1 MTNNLA
7 WLLVLLLRS
16 VLNKTVGQ
24 PPPPGFRY
32 ASYEVIIPRKQTPR
46 SGHKEPHSVNY
57 LLKLEGKNHLVY
69 LRQKRAFVS
78 KHFPVF
84 TYSVEGDLQVDYP
97 FIRDDCFYNG
107 FVQGRAKSAAT
118 FSTCSGGLRGALQV
132 ENKSYE
138 IEPVQASATF
148 QHVVYRLEE
157 EKGAI
162 RMRCGLTQEE
172 KLRQTAM
179 IQNSGNVTTERSQKR
194 PWWTHKTYAKIV
206 IVVEHERYIQFGR
219 NETVVALNVLNVIH
233 LTNSWYDPLGIQ
245 VSLVGLEI
253 WSERNLIDISNTMGV
268 LLDRFN
274 IWRRNI
280 LYSRLPHDAGHLF
293 VYKHFFKGM
302 LGLAFVGTVCGKH
315 WSSGVESYV
324 SPSLFFFTGIF
335 AHEQG
340 HILGM
345 NHDVAFCRCEYQDCV
360 MSAYHSTSDKFSN
373 CSYKEYYNLMKSGST
388 RCLFSAGDPD
398 KKYKLAYC
406 GNRVVEHG
414 EQCDCGS
421 KQSCDLDPCCQS
433 GCKLRSG
440 VTCAFGECCS
450 RCQYLPAGTV
460 CRRSASTCDLPE
472 YCNGTSAWCPED
484 VYVQDGTPC
493 QDGAYCYHGN
503 CSTHSQQCK
512 MIFGSRATAASEVCF
527 RKLNTQGDRFGNCG
541 FYGSTYRK
549 CNSKNILCGRV
560 QCENVDKLPSL
571 EGHRTI
577 IQTRVHNTLCWGADH
592 HHGSAIPDIG
602 AVNDGTPCDKNMM
615 CINMECT
622 NISLLQYDCEKK
634 KCQNLGICNSHKNCH
649 CDYGW
654 APPYCLEEGYGG
666 SIDSGPPPSQ
676 YLSTRRVLIRG
687 LLIPFAVL
695 VAIIVPALGVYYR
708 ANLMQRNRISCE

>member
-245 VSLVGLEI
+245 VSLVLLESAAPDASIFQLELFAGEVLVPVIYQSIAMGLQH
-253 WSERNLIDISNTMGV
+253 GV
-268 LLDRFN
+268 LKMFM
-274 IWRRNI
+274 
-280 LYSRLPHDAGHLF
+280 YKMEPHAKM
-293 VYKHFFKGM
+293 VP
-302 LGLAFVGTVCGKH
+302 TVIM
-315 WSSGVESYV
+315 
-324 SPSLFFFTGIF
+324 GI
-335 AHEQG
+335 AQ
-340 HILGM
+340 L
-345 NHDVAFCRCEYQDCV
+345 
-360 MSAYHSTSDKFSN
+360 
-373 CSYKEYYNLMKSGST
+373 
-388 RCLFSAGDPD
+388 
-398 KKYKLAYC
+398 
-406 GNRVVEHG
+406 
-414 EQCDCGS
+414 
-421 KQSCDLDPCCQS
+421 
-433 GCKLRSG
+433 
-440 VTCAFGECCS
+440 
-450 RCQYLPAGTV
+450 TV
-460 CRRSASTCDLPE
+460 NNA
-472 YCNGTSAWCPED
+472 
-484 VYVQDGTPC
+484 
-493 QDGAYCYHGN
+493 
-503 CSTHSQQCK
+503 K
-512 MIFGSRATAASEVCF
+512 
-527 RKLNTQGDRFGNCG
+527 
-541 FYGSTYRK
+541 
-549 CNSKNILCGRV
+549 
-560 QCENVDKLPSL
+560 
-571 EGHRTI
+571 
-577 IQTRVHNTLCWGADH
+577 
-592 HHGSAIPDIG
+592 
-602 AVNDGTPCDKNMM
+602 
-615 CINMECT
+615 
-622 NISLLQYDCEKK
+622 
-634 KCQNLGICNSHKNCH
+634 
-649 CDYGW
+649 
-654 APPYCLEEGYGG
+654 
-666 SIDSGPPPSQ
+666 
-676 YLSTRRVLIRG
+676 
-687 LLIPFAVL
+687 
-695 VAIIVPALGVYYR
+695 
-708 ANLMQRNRISCE
+708 